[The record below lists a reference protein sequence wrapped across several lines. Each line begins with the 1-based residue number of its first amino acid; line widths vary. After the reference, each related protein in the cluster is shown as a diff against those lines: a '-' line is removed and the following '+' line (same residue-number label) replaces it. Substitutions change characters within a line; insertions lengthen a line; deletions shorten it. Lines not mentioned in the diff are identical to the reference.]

1 MQLKKRPDGSPRPGA
16 QHQVE
21 GFEAGSIAVIR
32 NQRISEGKMPAYMIA
47 LNRSVHDLQKLEA
60 YWKAAGPT
68 FEGRSSKSLSIYTP
82 VTPLELMGP
91 LEGVVL
97 IEFPDVAAAK
107 AWYESPA
114 YQEAKKH
121 RDGAADTEFFII
133 DGGRVAAGDRLP
145 HIRNR

>member
-1 MQLKKRPDGSPRPGA
+1 
-16 QHQVE
+16 
-21 GFEAGSIAVIR
+21 
-32 NQRISEGKMPAYMIA
+32 MPAYMIA
-47 LNRSVHDLQKLEA
+47 LNRRVHDRQKLEA

-68 FEGRSSKSLSIYTP
+68 FEGRGSKSLSVYTP
-82 VTPLELMGP
+82 LVPLELMDQ

-114 YQEAKKH
+114 YQKARQH

-133 DGGRVAAGDRLP
+133 DGGVVPSGDRLP
-145 HIRNR
+145 HIK